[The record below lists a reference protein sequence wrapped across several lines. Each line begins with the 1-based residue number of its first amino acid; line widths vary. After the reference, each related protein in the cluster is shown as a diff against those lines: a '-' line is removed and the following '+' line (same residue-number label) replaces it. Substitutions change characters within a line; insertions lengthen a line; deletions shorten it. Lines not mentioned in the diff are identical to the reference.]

1 MSTQTALDFIHRVN
15 DDAGLRTKIKGVEG
29 NLDGLM
35 DIAANAGF
43 AFNQED
49 WNAAVAEMASD
60 TSRALSDAELAN
72 VTGGF
77 STAGQTSGGG
87 FDWGESFLSRR
98 MGKFLGD

>member
-1 MSTQTALDFIHRVN
+1 MSKQTALDFIHRVN

-43 AFNQED
+43 AFNEAD
-49 WNAAVAEMASD
+49 WNAALAEVASD
-60 TSRALSDAELAN
+60 TSRALSDAELN
-72 VTGGF
+72 VTGGVG
-77 STAGQTSGGG
+77 TADQTSGGG